1 MEKGKVKTQSLLEE
15 MLMAC
20 MSGIEDER
28 DFLQTRFVSAL
39 AAPPEQPSPSPSLLS
54 CPPAKTKPRQPSGY
68 FLNEIHLIS
77 S

>member
-39 AAPPEQPSPSPSLLS
+39 AAPPEQSSPSPSLLS
-54 CPPAKTKPRQPSGY
+54 CPPPKQNPGSQVG
-68 FLNEIHLIS
+68 IS
-77 S
+77 